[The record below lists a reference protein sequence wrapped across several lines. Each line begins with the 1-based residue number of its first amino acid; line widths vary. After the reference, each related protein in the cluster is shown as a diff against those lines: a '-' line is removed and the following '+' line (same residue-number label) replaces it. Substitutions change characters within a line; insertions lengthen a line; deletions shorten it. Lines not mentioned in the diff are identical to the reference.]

1 MTEIPD
7 RKTFASRQTLG
18 DADAWGKMMALA
30 AMIEIDQA
38 TGAMTI
44 RNGKSSLVLRL
55 DGRVTVRGVRILRTA
70 ERHISLEAAM
80 VDLNSGVATWEI
92 DNRGQFA
99 ELG

>member
-44 RNGKSSLVLRL
+44 RNGKSSLTLRS
-55 DGRVTVRGVRILRTA
+55 DGRVTVRGVRILQTA
-70 ERHISLEAAM
+70 ERNISLEAATI
-80 VDLNSGVATWEI
+80 DLN
-92 DNRGQFA
+92 
-99 ELG
+99 